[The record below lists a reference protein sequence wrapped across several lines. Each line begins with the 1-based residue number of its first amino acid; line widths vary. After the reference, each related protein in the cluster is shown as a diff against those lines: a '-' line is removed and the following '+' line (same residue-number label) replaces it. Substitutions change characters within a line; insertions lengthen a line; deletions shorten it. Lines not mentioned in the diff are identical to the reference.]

1 MSLSFNFNL
10 TKIENHEKNTTF
22 YYLTDF
28 NYGNHAKE
36 NEECSSTSISDQTIA
51 QMVQSSSDLVY
62 MTSSAKSLQTPGNFR
77 IKMNSTAASAFR
89 NSGKSTYPNNSMLV
103 REALDQN
110 GNVTGSDIMYRSMS
124 DPNAHQG
131 WIWTSLKEE
140 RNVKAVIAEISFL
153 LTTSEYCVF
162 IWSNCIAFFCLP
174 EEGVYFCPII

>member
-1 MSLSFNFNL
+1 MKKTLLSIISLISIMGIMQSC
-10 TKIENHEKNTTF
+10 T
-22 YYLTDF
+22 
-28 NYGNHAKE
+28 KE

-131 WIWTSLKEE
+131 WIWTSLDENGEVIYNASE
-140 RNVKAVIAEISFL
+140 RGAKCQSCHSGNIVSFNG
-153 LTTSEYCVF
+153 
-162 IWSNCIAFFCLP
+162 I
-174 EEGVYFCPII
+174 